1 MSSASVT
8 SSKREKQNIELAQ
21 EIDSMKAMNSSL
33 RAYLEH
39 LRVLKK
45 NLLAMNSAGFSTT
58 SALGEN
64 FSAPPNCNSITYE
77 KRQCVQ

>member
-1 MSSASVT
+1 MCINQDFCHHSFFFQ
-8 SSKREKQNIELAQ
+8 KQNIELAQ

-45 NLLAMNSAGFSTT
+45 NLLAMND
-58 SALGEN
+58 
-64 FSAPPNCNSITYE
+64 NCTQLNKVNNEIIE
-77 KRQCVQ
+77 IVNINK

>member
-45 NLLAMNSAGFSTT
+45 NLLAMND
-58 SALGEN
+58 
-64 FSAPPNCNSITYE
+64 NCTQLNKVNDDIIE
-77 KRQCVQ
+77 IVNNNK

>member
-45 NLLAMNSAGFSTT
+45 NILAMND
-58 SALGEN
+58 
-64 FSAPPNCNSITYE
+64 NCTQLNKVNDEIIE
-77 KRQCVQ
+77 IVNNNK